1 MWIWGLELD
10 LGLYPQQGKTGGNRE
25 SPQGL
30 RGFVASTAQATPG
43 PGGGS
48 RGGTEGP
55 GLWVELVPA
64 PGLHFKAEVCHSL

>member
-1 MWIWGLELD
+1 MG
-10 LGLYPQQGKTGGNRE
+10 

-48 RGGTEGP
+48 GGSTDGP

-64 PGLHFKAEVCHSL
+64 LGFHFKAEACHSL